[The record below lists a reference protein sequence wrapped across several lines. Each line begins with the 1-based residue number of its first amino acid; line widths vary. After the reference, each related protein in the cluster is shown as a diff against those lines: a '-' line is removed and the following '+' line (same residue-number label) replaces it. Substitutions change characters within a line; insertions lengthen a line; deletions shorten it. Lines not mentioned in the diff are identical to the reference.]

1 MNLDIAESQVL
12 RRPGVTLEE
21 ADSLRRENEALRERL
36 SGLSEASLR
45 ISRSLDLGTVLQGV
59 IDGARSLTGARYG
72 ALVAFDDS
80 GGIETIITSGI
91 TAEERPRFGDL
102 PKGLGLLQ
110 YLNEIEGPLRLADIA
125 SHHRSVGFPE
135 GHPPMKTF
143 LGTPVL
149 HSGERLGNIYL
160 TEKEG
165 GREFT
170 PEDEETLVTFATQAG
185 MAVVNA
191 RRYSDEH
198 RARGGPGGPG
208 RHLARGGPGL

>member
-1 MNLDIAESQVL
+1 MQPRIEEPQVL
-12 RRPGVTLEE
+12 RRPGITLQE
-21 ADSLRRENEALRERL
+21 ADELRRENEALRDRL

-45 ISRSLDLGTVLQGV
+45 ISRSLDLDSVLQGV
-59 IDGARSLTGARYG
+59 IDGACSLTRARYG

-80 GGIETIITSGI
+80 GGIETLITSGI
-91 TAEERPRFGDL
+91 TPEERPRFGDL

-110 YLNEIEGPLRLADIA
+110 YLNEIEGPLRLADIS
-125 SHHRSVGFPE
+125 SHPRSVGFPE

-149 HSGERLGNIYL
+149 HLGERLGNIYL

-170 PEDEETLVTFATQAG
+170 LEDEETLVMFASQAG
-185 MAVVNA
+185 MAIVNA
-191 RRYSDEH
+191 RRYS
-198 RARGGPGGPG
+198 
-208 RHLARGGPGL
+208 